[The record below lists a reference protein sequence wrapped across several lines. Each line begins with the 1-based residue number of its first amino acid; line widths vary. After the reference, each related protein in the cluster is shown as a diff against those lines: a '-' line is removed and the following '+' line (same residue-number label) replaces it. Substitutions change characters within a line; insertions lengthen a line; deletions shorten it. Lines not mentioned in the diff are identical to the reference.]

1 MLHENWSRRWG
12 EDCGEII
19 KRCEET
25 FLGDALFMILIGIIA
40 SQTCTHVKSY

>member
-1 MLHENWSRRWG
+1 MKIGVGGG
-12 EDCGEII
+12 ERIEGRFT

-25 FLGDALFMILIGIIA
+25 FLGDALFIILIAIIA